1 MILSAYR
8 AFIELDAA
16 GGVNSVGHHD
26 FPVPTV
32 EKIAGEAI
40 SLLNEAREAI
50 ASAAAAADALLLV
63 AESELKAKKDD
74 LAALVGNRSQIG
86 QGDCRSNREVARAT
100 FTHGGQIAT
109 NMQERK
115 KKAEDAVKEQKKVVA
130 KAKTEQKQKA
140 DDLSKW
146 DDAYSNLLPL
156 EGVVEYGKNCT
167 RKGHEKYVEQFCN
180 VGGRCTAMRRC
191 AYTMRLVDP
200 FELER
205 LDVTSLELL
214 ADGLAHF
221 KSDDGTRWF
230 SDEFIAGVKSE
241 IPKAKE
247 HAAKEYD
254 WDSIPD
260 SNLYKN
266 RTLKR
271 RLKKDMAE
279 AAARARGE
287 VEVEAIARD
296 SDGTDISDLIVQQSE
311 VLGERVSHLHHVL
324 GRMILVN
331 MHAGFTVGGSPAGC
345 TPMSFISL
353 ELLFVRRY

>member
-1 MILSAYR
+1 MIENAAVYDVGYLYVIYTYILEGNDQLILSAYR

-16 GGVNSVGHHD
+16 AGVNSVGHHD

-40 SLLNEAREAI
+40 SLWNEAREPI
-50 ASAAAAADALLLV
+50 ASAAAAADALLLA

-86 QGDCRSNREVARAT
+86 QGDRRSNREVARAT

-115 KKAEDAVKEQKKVVA
+115 KKAEDALEDQKKVVA
-130 KAKTEQKQKA
+130 KAKTEEKQKA

-146 DDAYSNLLPL
+146 DDAYSNLLTL

-266 RTLKR
+266 R
-271 RLKKDMAE
+271 E
-279 AAARARGE
+279 G
-287 VEVEAIARD
+287 
-296 SDGTDISDLIVQQSE
+296 
-311 VLGERVSHLHHVL
+311 
-324 GRMILVN
+324 
-331 MHAGFTVGGSPAGC
+331 
-345 TPMSFISL
+345 
-353 ELLFVRRY
+353 